1 MNLPYLDTEE
11 KLRAYTKTH
20 WQIDIDPAL
29 ISAFSCNPE
38 RVLIQPSDAYNRQHA
53 PLGSHYTGTIIITR
67 ASLVH
72 PCVLPVLR
80 EAYRKR
86 EQEAKERLSAEL
98 KKRDEFVS
106 KIIAIN
112 AEEEAKSL
120 QQKIERLQNTRTE
133 KTLTAQIINLFKPHQ
148 KK

>member
-11 KLRAYTKTH
+11 KLCSYTKTH

-29 ISAFSCNPE
+29 ISAFSSNPE
-38 RVLIQPSDAYNRQHA
+38 RVLIQPSDAYNLLHA
-53 PLGSHYTGTIIITR
+53 SLNSYCSGTIIITR

-86 EQEAKERLSAEL
+86 KQEREERLSADL
-98 KKRDEFVS
+98 KKRDEFVLKES
-106 KIIAIN
+106 ERK
-112 AEEEAKSL
+112 AEAERKYW